1 MKVIDVMDRDF
12 GPDKVAAL
20 VEQNPVRVTL
30 DDGRSYVAV
39 PESSWSSLVADTAE
53 SISHLRRELADI
65 TPGSACRI

>member
-1 MKVIDVMDRDF
+1 MKVIDVMGRDF
-12 GPDKVAAL
+12 GPEQIVSL
-20 VEQNPVRVTL
+20 VEQNPVRVVL

-39 PESSWSSLVADTAE
+39 PESSWNGLICDAAD